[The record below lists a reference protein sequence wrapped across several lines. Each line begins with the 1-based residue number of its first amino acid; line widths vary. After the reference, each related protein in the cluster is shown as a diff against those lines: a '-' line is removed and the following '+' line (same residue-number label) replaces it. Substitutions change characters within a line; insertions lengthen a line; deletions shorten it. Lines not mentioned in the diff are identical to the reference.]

1 MRDTRGINTMMLE
14 RKMKFCYRRMAIVFL
29 LVAAARADEGMWTFD
44 NPPVQLIQQTYHF
57 TLTREWL
64 DHVRLSSVRFNDG
77 GSGSFVSPRGLVLT
91 NHHVARGQLQK
102 NSTAEHDYVKD
113 GFYAATPDREMKSPD
128 LEINVLISM
137 ENVTPRVEATLKGAD
152 TPEDQYR
159 AREGVIAEIQRES
172 MQKTGLRSD
181 VVTLYQG
188 GQYWL
193 YRYKKYTDVRL
204 VFAPEQQAAYFGGD
218 PDNFTYPR
226 YDLDMALFRIY
237 ENGKPIESSNYLKW
251 NSRGASEGELVFVSG
266 HPGSTSRLD
275 TLAQLLFARDYEL
288 PNALA
293 VRRNRIQVL
302 QAFSRTSPEHARQ
315 AGSQIFFLENAVKAL
330 NGMLEGLENPRII
343 STKRAEEEK
352 FRSAIDNDASLKA
365 QYVSA
370 WDEIAA
376 ALEKFAPRI
385 KERFYRD
392 TDSQLSSLAV
402 QIVDYVAEVKKPDGD
417 RLPGFHE
424 SQLESLR
431 LRLFSPA
438 PIYDDME
445 TASLAGALHRD
456 LSELG
461 GNDPFLKIVLNGKT
475 PEEAAANLVRGS
487 RLKDP
492 QVRKALV
499 DGGEPAVAS
508 STDAM
513 IVLARKLDPLR
524 REFIK
529 WIQDNVQSVE
539 LRAGEKLGQAR
550 FACYGRNV
558 YPDATFTLRLSYGQV
573 KSYPM
578 NGTVAPPATTF
589 YGLYDRALSFKD
601 RPPFDLP
608 QRYRDGMRNLD
619 LATLFDFVT
628 TNDVV
633 GGNSGSPVINQAGE
647 IVGLIFDGN
656 IESLV
661 GDYVYDSETNRSVA
675 VHTAAMTEALR
686 KLYRADKLLREL
698 TAAEQQ

>member
-1 MRDTRGINTMMLE
+1 
-14 RKMKFCYRRMAIVFL
+14 MKFCYFVIATLVL
-29 LVAAARADEGMWTFD
+29 LPAAATADEGMWTFD
-44 NPPVQLIQQTYHF
+44 NPPVQLIQQKYHF
-57 TLTREWL
+57 TVTKEWL

-102 NSTAEHDYVKD
+102 NSTAEHDYVKN
-113 GFYAATPDREMKSPD
+113 GFYAATPEQEIKSPD

-137 ENVTPRVEATLKGAD
+137 ENVTSRVQAAVKD
-152 TPEDQYR
+152 SDSPEQQYK
-159 AREGVIAEIQRES
+159 ARESVIAEIQRES
-172 MQKTGLRSD
+172 LEKTGLRSD

-188 GQYWL
+188 GEYWL
-193 YRYKKYTDVRL
+193 YRYKKYIDVRL

-226 YDLDMALFRIY
+226 YDLDMALFRVY
-237 ENGKPIESSNYLKW
+237 ENGKPIDSSNYLKW
-251 NSRGASEGELVFVSG
+251 NPRGASEGELVFVSG
-266 HPGSTSRLD
+266 HPGRTSRLD
-275 TLAQLLFARDYEL
+275 TLSQLLFARDYEL

-302 QAFSRTSPEHARQ
+302 EAFSQTSPEHARE
-315 AGSQIFFLENAVKAL
+315 AASQIFFLQNAVKAI

-343 STKRAEEEK
+343 TTKRAEEEK
-352 FRSAIDNDASLKA
+352 FRSAINDDPKLKA
-365 QYVSA
+365 QCGRA
-370 WDEIAA
+370 WDDIAGA
-376 ALEKFAPRI
+376 EQKFIPRI
-385 KERFYRD
+385 KQRFYRD
-392 TDSQLSSLAV
+392 TDSQLSSLAA
-402 QIVDYVAEVKKPDGD
+402 QIVDYVAEIKKPDGE

-445 TASLAGALHRD
+445 IANLAGALHRD

-461 GNDPFLKIVLNGKT
+461 PNDPFLKIVLDGKT
-475 PEEAAANLVRGS
+475 PEQTAGDLVRGS

-492 QVRKALV
+492 QARKALV
-499 DGGEPAVAS
+499 EGGMPAVAA
-508 STDAM
+508 STDSM

-529 WIQDNVQSVE
+529 WMQDNLESVE
-539 LRAGEKLGQAR
+539 QRAGEELGQAR
-550 FACYGRNV
+550 FARYGRNV

-578 NGTVAPPATTF
+578 NGTIAPPATTF
-589 YGLYDRALSFKD
+589 YGLYDRATSFD
-601 RPPFDLP
+601 NRPPFDLP
-608 QRYRDGMRNLD
+608 QRYRDRMKDLD
-619 LATLFDFVT
+619 LATQFDFVT

-633 GGNSGSPVINQAGE
+633 GGNSGSPVVNQAGE

-661 GDYVYDSETNRSVA
+661 GDYVYDVETNRSVA

-686 KLYRADKLLREL
+686 KLYGADKLLEEL
-698 TAAEQQ
+698 TGGQQQ